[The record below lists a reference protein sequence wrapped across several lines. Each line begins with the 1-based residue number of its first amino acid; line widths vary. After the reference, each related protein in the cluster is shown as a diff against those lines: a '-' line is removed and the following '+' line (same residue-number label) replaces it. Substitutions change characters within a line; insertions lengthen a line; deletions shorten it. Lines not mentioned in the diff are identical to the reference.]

1 MTVVGVILALGFSF
15 LQGLALSLFC
25 IEGLD
30 GIEKLIRII
39 VDLELIVAILMDFH
53 FLFVKTQEGTDEGD
67 VIGPPC
73 FRYWVWSSRF
83 SFMMTSEWHSRATFS
98 MMPMVT

>member
-1 MTVVGVILALGFSF
+1 MRRLPLIGVSGNDTGMTVVGVILALGFSF

-39 VDLELIVAILMDFH
+39 VDLELIVAILMEFH
-53 FLFVKTQEGTDEGD
+53 FLFVKT
-67 VIGPPC
+67 
-73 FRYWVWSSRF
+73 
-83 SFMMTSEWHSRATFS
+83 
-98 MMPMVT
+98 